1 MYLATETPTVRKE
14 YIMDGSTWM
23 IFTSL
28 ASLILIIGIVSS
40 NKPTKKK
47 SKKKTK
53 TKKRK

>member
-1 MYLATETPTVRKE
+1 
-14 YIMDGSTWM
+14 MDGSTWM
-23 IFTSL
+23 IFASL

-47 SKKKTK
+47 SKKKTN